1 MEARLKARLERADRI
16 LRGDR
21 PPSVWVLVDVMALFR
36 EVGSP
41 EVMVAQLEH
50 LLAVARL
57 PHVTVHVVPA
67 VAHTATGAVLE
78 VTPEASYTEHLGG
91 GSVYIEEEAVAGH
104 ERMIAGLQANAYR
117 ANESAGLIERVKEQW
132 ERGASPLTALLTAEP
147 ASK

>member
-1 MEARLKARLERADRI
+1 
-16 LRGDR
+16 
-21 PPSVWVLVDVMALFR
+21 MALYR

-91 GSVYIEEEAVAGH
+91 GSVYIEEYVSG
-104 ERMIAGLQANAYR
+104 
-117 ANESAGLIERVKEQW
+117 VC
-132 ERGASPLTALLTAEP
+132 GALDSTEGWDC
-147 ASK
+147 